1 MQKVTPFLLFPGN
14 AEEALTLYR
23 TAFKEHLQVLG
34 ETRYGQHAPLPAGT
48 LMSATFSLFGSE
60 YIFFN
65 GGPLVPFSDAWSLM
79 IQCDTQEEIDH
90 YWNTLSE
97 GGKQMPCG
105 WLNDRF
111 GLAWQVVPRGLDKM
125 LTDPDAA
132 KAGAVMQAML
142 QMQKMDLAALEHAR
156 ANA

>member
-1 MQKVTPFLLFPGN
+1 MQKITPFLLFPGN
-14 AEEALTLYR
+14 AEEALALYR
-23 TAFKEHLQVLG
+23 TAFTEQLQVLD
-34 ETRYGQHAPLPAGT
+34 ETRYGQHAPVPAGT
-48 LMSATFSLFGSE
+48 LMSATLSLFGFE
-60 YIFFN
+60 YILFN

-79 IQCDTQEEIDH
+79 IQCDTQEEVDH
-90 YWNTLSE
+90 YWNILSE

-142 QMQKMDLAALEHAR
+142 QMQKMDIAALKHAYT
-156 ANA
+156 NA

>member
-1 MQKVTPFLLFPGN
+1 
-14 AEEALTLYR
+14 
-23 TAFKEHLQVLG
+23 
-34 ETRYGQHAPLPAGT
+34 
-48 LMSATFSLFGSE
+48 
-60 YIFFN
+60 
-65 GGPLVPFSDAWSLM
+65 
-79 IQCDTQEEIDH
+79 
-90 YWNTLSE
+90 
-97 GGKQMPCG
+97 MPCG